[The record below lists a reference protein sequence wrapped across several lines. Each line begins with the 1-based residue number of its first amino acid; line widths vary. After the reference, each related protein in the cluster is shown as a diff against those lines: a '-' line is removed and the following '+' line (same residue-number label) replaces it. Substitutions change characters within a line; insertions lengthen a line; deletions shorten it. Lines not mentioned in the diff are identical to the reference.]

1 MEGVIGLA
9 LAAVLKERRADFNQR
24 FQLAQQQ
31 YRALAAE
38 DWLAFVRDTLNPVA
52 EIIAAHDEAA
62 VPAVIDALYDQ
73 ALPLVAQ
80 RWLGPQSREPV
91 LADCYKQ
98 LLVAFAPGLTRD
110 PRRVSAALLNA
121 LYQLCRINAAR
132 ARDWTQRLTHI
143 APIAARSADVDA
155 LLALGRVLA
164 WRVGLPA
171 YRAAA
176 LQAGPGLPPEWV
188 RQALD
193 LSSLPDAALW
203 QALARAPAL
212 RADEIGGAQTEQT
225 AQPEWLG
232 WCGGYRGLGE
242 SGGVFSVQP
251 QIGIAANRLA
261 ASDGDTTWWLAADG
275 YGVQL
280 VRMGSALDWP
290 LGAAPS
296 AIKVGADGTVTAGK
310 QSGKFAE
317 LETAQSAVGC
327 AGIIA
332 VTLRTSYQVALLRCL
347 QP

>member
-1 MEGVIGLA
+1 MEGVIGPP
-9 LAAVLKERRADFNQR
+9 LAAVLKARRADFNQR
-24 FQLAQQQ
+24 FRLAQQQ

-52 EIIAAHDEAA
+52 EIIAAHDESA

-80 RWLGPQSREPV
+80 RWLGAQPREPE
-91 LADCYKQ
+91 LAACYKQ
-98 LLVAFAPGLTRD
+98 LLAAFAPALMRD
-110 PRRVSAALLNA
+110 PKRVSAALLNA

-132 ARDWTQRLTHI
+132 AQDWTQRLTHI
-143 APIAARSADVDA
+143 AARSADIDA

-176 LQAGPGLPPEWV
+176 LQAGPGLPPAWV

-193 LSSLPDAALW
+193 LPSLPDTALW
-203 QALARAPAL
+203 QALAQAPAL
-212 RADEIGGAQTEQT
+212 RADEIGGAQT

-242 SGGVFSVQP
+242 SGGAFSVQP
-251 QIGIAANRLA
+251 QIGIAANKLA

-290 LGAAPS
+290 LGAPPS
-296 AIKVGADGTVTAGK
+296 AMPSAATVGADGTVTAGK
-310 QSGKFAE
+310 QSRKFAE
-317 LETAQSAVGC
+317 LETAHTAVVC

-332 VTLRTSYQVALLRCL
+332 VTLHTSYQVALLRCP
-347 QP
+347 QS

>member
-52 EIIAAHDEAA
+52 EIIAAHDESA
-62 VPAVIDALYDQ
+62 VSAVIDALYDQ

-98 LLVAFAPGLTRD
+98 LLVAFAPALTRD

-155 LLALGRVLA
+155 LLAILGKNKRKLTVDP
-164 WRVGLPA
+164 VK
-171 YRAAA
+171 RAF
-176 LQAGPGLPPEWV
+176 
-188 RQALD
+188 
-193 LSSLPDAALW
+193 
-203 QALARAPAL
+203 
-212 RADEIGGAQTEQT
+212 QT
-225 AQPEWLG
+225 A
-232 WCGGYRGLGE
+232 
-242 SGGVFSVQP
+242 V
-251 QIGIAANRLA
+251 AAEYTASLEKLLPIKQQLA
-261 ASDGDTTWWLAADG
+261 ATD
-275 YGVQL
+275 QL
-280 VRMGSALDWP
+280 IDHR
-290 LGAAPS
+290 
-296 AIKVGADGTVTAGK
+296 
-310 QSGKFAE
+310 
-317 LETAQSAVGC
+317 
-327 AGIIA
+327 
-332 VTLRTSYQVALLRCL
+332 
-347 QP
+347 